1 MVKCTSMT
9 EKGKRCK
16 NVGHGSPAICAL
28 HRRMGSPSRYQ
39 SRSQSRVSTPRVPQY
54 AAPRVPQYAAP
65 SRVASGVPQYA
76 APSRVASGVPQYT
89 APRVP
94 QYTAPGQVKHED
106 KECAYKQYMKM
117 DCKSYDAFSQ
127 YFTPAYNT
135 RCKDAAADSFRN
147 YTQKCQVQLTAKAD
161 EERKV
166 RNIIETYGL
175 SSGMSEDAA
184 SVQLQKGGIQRNS
197 RIYNMVM
204 LRLFH

>member
-1 MVKCTSMT
+1 MT

-39 SRSQSRVSTPRVPQY
+39 SRSQSRVSTARVPQY

-65 SRVASGVPQYA
+65 SRVAP
-76 APSRVASGVPQYT
+76 RVPQYT

-94 QYTAPGQVKHED
+94 QYTAPGQVKYED

-184 SVQLQKGGIQRNS
+184 SVQLQKGGIQRDS

-204 LRLFH
+204 IRLFH